1 MSMTSYV
8 HVAMLPTFRFS
19 PEGGKLAFDQDEI
32 VKEFKDTLS
41 DEKKSAVSY
50 KLIKFNATSEDDHYI
65 IAIQGSVSGLDIL
78 TDGQIWGP
86 AWIAQQVRWL
96 VPYGPLFNVI
106 YQNTIQFLGSV
117 EERTLETVS
126 YFREITE
133 FVRWLQQNKRAKN
146 IYLTGH
152 SLGGGLAMI
161 SGAQTSRPAIALS
174 GPNAMMTSLE
184 IKDLETEQLNDYTF
198 NIIPKYDP
206 IPRIDDMS
214 FNFQKIDCTVTGLKA
229 PVACH
234 SSQRSLCEVLYK
246 CGSQG
251 RRVPTYCYEAYDYPE
266 PKYSLETENDNS
278 LKVPTDVIV
287 NTV

>member
-1 MSMTSYV
+1 
-8 HVAMLPTFRFS
+8 
-19 PEGGKLAFDQDEI
+19 
-32 VKEFKDTLS
+32 
-41 DEKKSAVSY
+41 
-50 KLIKFNATSEDDHYI
+50 
-65 IAIQGSVSGLDIL
+65 
-78 TDGQIWGP
+78 
-86 AWIAQQVRWL
+86 
-96 VPYGPLFNVI
+96 
-106 YQNTIQFLGSV
+106 
-117 EERTLETVS
+117 
-126 YFREITE
+126 
-133 FVRWLQQNKRAKN
+133 
-146 IYLTGH
+146 
-152 SLGGGLAMI
+152 
-161 SGAQTSRPAIALS
+161 
-174 GPNAMMTSLE
+174 MTSLE